1 MLLGDMEKDLNY
13 FRLNPS
19 EYKFSLYFM
28 VIFCLIIFIGV
39 IEI

>member
-19 EYKFSLYFM
+19 EYKF
-28 VIFCLIIFIGV
+28 FCLIIFIGV